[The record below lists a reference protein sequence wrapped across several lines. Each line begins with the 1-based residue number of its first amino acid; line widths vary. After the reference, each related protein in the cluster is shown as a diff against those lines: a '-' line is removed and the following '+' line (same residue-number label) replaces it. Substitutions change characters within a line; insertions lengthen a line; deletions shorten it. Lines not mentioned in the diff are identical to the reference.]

1 MKKYTFNDLTDIV
14 AKLRSENGCPWDRE
28 QTVETLKPCVLEECY
43 EVIDACEKGGMI
55 LADELG
61 DLLLQ
66 VVMISQISSENGAFC
81 IDDVI
86 SCICEKM
93 IRRHPH
99 VFGDVNA
106 DTTDEVLDNWD
117 KIKADEKSLKST
129 SDTLNDVAKSLP
141 SLLYSAKLQKK
152 AAKTGFDFPDAVS
165 ALDKVYE
172 ELDELK
178 DAILK
183 NGNIYEEMGD
193 LFFAAVNV
201 ARLQGVNPEL
211 SLRDASKKF
220 LTRFCKIEQL
230 AESKNLDFD
239 ALPMS
244 EKDKLWDEVK
254 SAEQP
259 V

>member
-43 EVIDACEKGGMI
+43 EVIDACEKGGMT

-66 VVMISQISSENGAFC
+66 VVMISQISSETNEFM

-99 VFGDVNA
+99 VFGSVTA
-106 DTTDEVLDNWD
+106 DTTDEVLENWD
-117 KIKADEKSLKST
+117 KIKAGEKGLKNT
-129 SDTLNDVAKSLP
+129 ADTLNDVAKSLP
-141 SLLYSAKLQKK
+141 ALLYAAKLQKK
-152 AAKTGFDFPDAVS
+152 AAKTGFDFPDAAS
-165 ALDKVYE
+165 ALDKVCE
-172 ELDELK
+172 ELGELK
-178 DAILK
+178 EAVE
-183 NGNIYEEMGD
+183 NNSNIYEETGD
-193 LFFAAVNV
+193 LLFAVVNA
-201 ARLQGVNPEL
+201 ARLLNINPEL
-211 SLRDASKKF
+211 SLSDSSKKF
-220 LTRFCKIEQL
+220 LNRFCKIEQL
-230 AESKNLDFD
+230 AKSRNLDFD
-239 ALPMS
+239 ALPLE

-254 SAEQP
+254 NAE
-259 V
+259 